1 MHLTTFNVRC
11 IMSDARNELSE
22 RCKSANIDI
31 TGCLG
36 GLLIILGAFL
46 PWFTSTTFGIMTL
59 PQFQLIHTM
68 FCLIFLSLGIALTLL
83 SFTNKFK
90 PKLILTFVHLVCLSA
105 FSVVFMSLFP
115 RATGGAVQL
124 YPSYGYYVI
133 VIGTILTL
141 VSRKPRQFNTT
152 SDI

>member
-105 FSVVFMSLFP
+105 FSVVHVSISSGN
-115 RATGGAVQL
+115 RWGSSAVPIL
-124 YPSYGYYVI
+124 WILCHCYWYYPNFGQSETETV
-133 VIGTILTL
+133 
-141 VSRKPRQFNTT
+141 
-152 SDI
+152 